1 MKIFD
6 GNTLAKSLDNTIRD
20 LVVRLPFM
28 PVLDILT
35 FGDDSSS
42 RKYSL
47 LKKSLGEKLGIE
59 VNVYDMGFT
68 EFYEMAVHSVV
79 ESDPTSGI
87 IIQLPLPKEIPS
99 SVLDLI
105 PSSRDVDMLS
115 RENSAKFYS
124 KDFSK
129 LSPVL
134 RALQT
139 FLQEYHFDNTIRDVA
154 VIGEGI
160 LVGKPIAFYLKSL
173 GFNVHIYDNY
183 TKGTPLT
190 EELII
195 TCTGVPNLLTGDCLK
210 EGSSVVD
217 FGSAVVDGYTV
228 GDLDINS
235 NIEHL
240 NVVSA
245 SPGGMGPL
253 VVRFLFLNLL
263 GSLQTL

>member
-20 LVVRLPFM
+20 IVVGLPFM

-35 FGDDSSS
+35 FGDDASS

-59 VNVYDMGFT
+59 VNVYDMGCT
-68 EFYEMAVHSVV
+68 EFSETAIHSVV
-79 ESDPTSGI
+79 ESDPNSGI
-87 IIQLPLPKEIPS
+87 IIQLPFPKEIPS

-105 PSSRDVDMLS
+105 PSTRDVDMLS
-115 RENSAKFYS
+115 HENSSRFYS
-124 KDFSK
+124 GDFSK

-134 RALQT
+134 RALQA
-139 FLQEYHFDNTIRDVA
+139 FLQEYRFDNTIRDVA

-160 LVGKPIAFYLKSL
+160 LVGKPLAFYLKAL
-173 GFNVHIYDNY
+173 GFTVHIYDNY
-183 TKGTPLT
+183 TKGTLLT
-190 EELII
+190 EELVI
-195 TCTGVPNLLTGDCLK
+195 TCTGVPNLITGECLK
-210 EGSSVVD
+210 KGSSVVD

-228 GDLDINS
+228 GDFDINS

-263 GSLQTL
+263 DNLHTL